1 MDVELLK
8 KSLAGL
14 DEASLK
20 VLAATID
27 DLLFDERQGLVDSR
41 TEDGLVC
48 PRCGSCHTR
57 KHGHDKDGNQRFR
70 CSGCS
75 RTFQL
80 STHSIFHCC
89 KRKTEL
95 KSYLGAILEGLSVR
109 KAAQRCGI
117 STQTSFFWRHRI
129 LDCLRDTDEKK
140 SFVGIVEADETY
152 LPLSFKGNRSKSSIP
167 MPRKPRR
174 RGTKAG
180 KRGLSKDKVCI
191 PCVVDR
197 HRRAYGV
204 ISNLGKVGGKPLH
217 AALSRKIAD
226 ARFLCTD
233 GCTAYEKTAGENS
246 RVVKIVRGEV
256 KQDLYHIQDVNSFHS
271 FFKRF
276 LRPFNGVSTK
286 YTNNYISWATW
297 LWEHVDAGRNALN
310 TVLAKVY
317 RHTSKST
324 YFQRSPVPVLA

>member
-1 MDVELLK
+1 MELESLK
-8 KSLAGL
+8 KTLAGL
-14 DEASLK
+14 DAGTLK

-27 DLLFDERQGLVDSR
+27 DLLFDERQGLVASR

-48 PRCGSCHTR
+48 PRCGSVHTR
-57 KHGHDKDGNQRFR
+57 KYGHDKAGNQRFR

-80 STHSIFHCC
+80 STDSIFHCC
-89 KRKTEL
+89 KRKAEL
-95 KSYLGAILEGLSVR
+95 KAYLGSILKGLSIR
-109 KAAQRCGI
+109 NAAQKHGI
-117 STQTSFFWRHRI
+117 SIRTSFFWRHRI

-140 SFVGIVEADETY
+140 TFVGIVEADETY

-167 MPRKPRR
+167 MPRKARR
-174 RGTKAG
+174 RGSPAG
-180 KRGLSKDKVCI
+180 KRGLSKEKVCI

-197 HRRAYGV
+197 HRHAYGV

-217 AALSRKIAD
+217 AALSRKIAN

-233 GCTAYEKTAGENS
+233 GCTAYEQTAGEDS
-246 RVVKIVRGEV
+246 RVVKIVRGGV

-297 LWEHVDAGRNALN
+297 LWESADAGKSALN
-310 TVLAKVY
+310 AALAKVY
-317 RHTSKST
+317 RHTAKST
-324 YFQRSPVPVLA
+324 YFQRSPVPVLG